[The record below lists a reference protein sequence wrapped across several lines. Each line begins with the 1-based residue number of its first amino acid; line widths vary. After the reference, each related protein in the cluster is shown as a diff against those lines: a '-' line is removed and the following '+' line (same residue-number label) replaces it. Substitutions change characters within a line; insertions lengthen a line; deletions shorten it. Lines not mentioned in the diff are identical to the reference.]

1 MPDTTPLLIVA
12 GTLAILLL
20 IQQWLAQV
28 SKRAKAVRS
37 IAKTEQAQGKPLL
50 KGLSVMGLDER
61 GIRSL
66 RTLMKDTDSVALAI
80 FLAFNRPVIQELDR
94 YLQHLFE
101 QFCNAPDAVTAASLP
116 TPPAGMRI
124 GALSTTERNLLLNR
138 DPRQP
143 RHIDR
148 ALMARFGGHAFL
160 PHFALYSSRKSGVTL
175 HVPPF
180 DTDRTLFETLAK
192 SGIASRGRQIPLQ
205 QRLSVLKMQELRQ
218 MGKDLKLARKFT
230 RKADA
235 TEALSQIPGSAVLLS
250 MQYVI
255 DDLFMLNPLDVDPHA
270 IKQEWA
276 WLMAYAKLL
285 NSVSPRRTA
294 LSSTQAVAKQKSR

>member
-28 SKRAKAVRS
+28 SKRAKAAK
-37 IAKTEQAQGKPLL
+37 IDAKTEQAEGKPLL
-50 KGLSVMGLDER
+50 KGLSVIGLDER
-61 GIRSL
+61 GISSL
-66 RTLMKDTDSVALAI
+66 RTLMKDTDSMALAT
-80 FLAFNRPVIQELDR
+80 FLAFNRPTVRELDS
-94 YLQHLFE
+94 YLQHLFA
-101 QFCNAPDAVTAASLP
+101 QFRNAPDAVTAASLP
-116 TPPAGMRI
+116 APPAGMRI
-124 GALSTTERNLLLNR
+124 DALSTTERNLLLNR
-138 DPRQP
+138 DPHQP
-143 RHIDR
+143 RHINR

-160 PHFALYSSRKSGVTL
+160 PHFSLYNSRDCAVTL

-180 DTDRTLFETLAK
+180 DAHRKLFETLAK

-235 TEALSQIPGSAVLLS
+235 TEALSQIPGAAVLLS

-270 IKQEWA
+270 IEQEWA
-276 WLMAYAKLL
+276 WLVACAKLL
-285 NSVSPRRTA
+285 GSIPPRRTS
-294 LSSTQAVAKQKSR
+294 LS

>member
-28 SKRAKAVRS
+28 SKRAEAARV
-37 IAKTEQAQGKPLL
+37 IAKTEPSQGKPLL

-61 GIRSL
+61 GISSL
-66 RTLMKDTDSVALAI
+66 RTLMKDTDSVALAT
-80 FLAFNRPVIQELDR
+80 FLAFNRPTVQELDN

-101 QFCNAPDAVTAASLP
+101 QFRNAPDAVTAASLSA
-116 TPPAGMRI
+116 PPAGMQI
-124 GALSTTERNLLLNR
+124 DALSTTERNLLLNR
-138 DPRQP
+138 NPRQP

-160 PHFALYSSRKSGVTL
+160 PHFSLYNSRDSAVTL

-180 DTDRTLFETLAK
+180 DTHRKLFETLAK

-218 MGKDLKLARKFT
+218 MGKDLKLAQKFT

-235 TEALSQIPGSAVLLS
+235 TEALSQIPGAAVLLS
-250 MQYVI
+250 MHYVI

-270 IKQEWA
+270 VEQEWA
-276 WLMAYAKLL
+276 WLMACAKLL
-285 NSVSPRRTA
+285 GSIPPRRTS
-294 LSSTQAVAKQKSR
+294 LS

>member
-28 SKRAKAVRS
+28 SKRAEAAR
-37 IAKTEQAQGKPLL
+37 IDTKTEQAPGKSLL

-61 GIRSL
+61 GINSL
-66 RTLMKDTDSVALAI
+66 RTLMKDTDSVALAT
-80 FLAFNRPVIQELDR
+80 FLAFNRPTVQELDS
-94 YLQHLFE
+94 YLQRLFA
-101 QFCNAPDAVTAASLP
+101 QFRNAPDAVTAISLP

-124 GALSTTERNLLLNR
+124 DALSTTERNLLLNR
-138 DPRQP
+138 NPNQP
-143 RHIDR
+143 RHINR

-160 PHFALYSSRKSGVTL
+160 AHFSLYNSRDCAVTL

-180 DTDRTLFETLAK
+180 DAQRQLFETLAK

-205 QRLSVLKMQELRQ
+205 QRLSVLKMQELRR
-218 MGKDLKLARKFT
+218 MSKDLKLAQKFT

-235 TEALSQIPGSAVLLS
+235 TEALSQIPGAAVLLS

-270 IKQEWA
+270 IEQEWA
-276 WLMAYAKLL
+276 WLVACAKLL
-285 NSVSPRRTA
+285 GSIPPRRTS
-294 LSSTQAVAKQKSR
+294 LS

>member
-12 GTLAILLL
+12 STLLILLL
-20 IQQWLAQV
+20 IQQLLAQV
-28 SKRAKAVRS
+28 GKRAESTRLAL
-37 IAKTEQAQGKPLL
+37 KTTQPQGIPLIN
-50 KGLSVMGLDER
+50 GLSVMGLDER
-61 GIRSL
+61 GINSL
-66 RTLMKDTDSVALAI
+66 RALIKDTDSVALTT
-80 FLAFNRPVIQELDR
+80 FLAFNRPTVQELDN

-101 QFCNAPDAVTAASLP
+101 QFRNATDAITAASLP

-124 GALSTTERNLLLNR
+124 DALSTTERNLLLNR

-160 PHFALYSSRKSGVTL
+160 PHFALYSSRESGVTL

-218 MGKDLKLARKFT
+218 MGKDLKLAQKFT

-235 TEALSQIPGSAVLLS
+235 TEALSQMPGSAVLLS

-255 DDLFMLNPLDVDPHA
+255 DDLFILNPLDVDPHA

-276 WLMAYAKLL
+276 WLTAYAKLL
-285 NSVSPRRTA
+285 GSVSPRRTT
-294 LSSTQAVAKQKSR
+294 LSSAQAVAEQKSR

>member
-1 MPDTTPLLIVA
+1 MPDTAPLMIIA
-12 GTLAILLL
+12 GALLILLL

-28 SKRAKAVRS
+28 GKRLEAAKLVTKAAS
-37 IAKTEQAQGKPLL
+37 PQGKPLL
-50 KGLSVMGLDER
+50 NGLSVMGLDER
-61 GIRSL
+61 GISSL
-66 RTLMKDTDSVALAI
+66 RALMKDTDSVALAT
-80 FLAFNRPVIQELDR
+80 FFAFNRPTVQELDA

-101 QFCNAPDAVTAASLP
+101 QFHNTADAVTATSLP
-116 TPPAGMRI
+116 APPAGMRI
-124 GALSTTERNLLLNR
+124 DALSTTERNLLLHR
-138 DPRQP
+138 DPHQV

-148 ALMARFGGHAFL
+148 ALMARFGGHTFL
-160 PHFALYSSRKSGVTL
+160 AHFTLYNSRDSGVTL

-180 DTDRTLFETLAK
+180 DADRTLFETLAK

-218 MGKDLKLARKFT
+218 MGKDLKLTQKFT

-235 TEALSQIPGSAVLLS
+235 IQALSQQPGAAVLLS

-270 IKQEWA
+270 IEQEWA
-276 WLMAYAKLL
+276 WLVACAKLL
-285 NSVSPRRTA
+285 GSIPPRRTA
-294 LSSTQAVAKQKSR
+294 LS

>member
-1 MPDTTPLLIVA
+1 MPDTAPLMIVA
-12 GTLAILLL
+12 GAVLILLL
-20 IQQWLAQV
+20 IQQWLLQIG
-28 SKRAKAVRS
+28 KRLETDRLAAKAATPR
-37 IAKTEQAQGKPLL
+37 GKPLIN
-50 KGLSVMGLDER
+50 GLSVMGLDDR
-61 GIRSL
+61 GISSL
-66 RTLMKDTDSVALAI
+66 RALMKEADSVALAT
-80 FLAFNRPVIQELDR
+80 FLAFNRPTVQELDA
-94 YLQHLFE
+94 YLQCLFE
-101 QFCNAPDAVTAASLP
+101 QFHNAADAVTAASLP

-124 GALSTTERNLLLNR
+124 DALSPTERNLLLHR
-138 DPRQP
+138 DPRQA

-160 PHFALYSSRKSGVTL
+160 AHFTLYNARETGVTL

-180 DTDRTLFETLAK
+180 DADRLLFETLAK

-218 MGKDLKLARKFT
+218 MSKDLKLTQKFT

-235 TEALSQIPGSAVLLS
+235 IEALSQKPGAAVLLS

-270 IKQEWA
+270 IEQEWA
-276 WLMAYAKLL
+276 WLVACAKLL
-285 NSVSPRRTA
+285 GSIPPRRAA
-294 LSSTQAVAKQKSR
+294 LS